1 MNSRERLLAILRGDP
16 CDRSAVVCPGGMMSL
31 AVTEVMA
38 ASGVT
43 WPEAHR
49 DERAMLRLALA
60 MQEATGF
67 DNLAMPFCMTVEAEA
82 YGARVDLGSASVQP
96 RVTRPILPGDGTG
109 ELPPADFRAGRAG
122 TLLAALRMAKDRGT
136 ELPLVGNL
144 VGPFSLLG
152 MLCDPLMV
160 LRWTRRNPEVL
171 LAALDRITRDLTA
184 FGVCQKEAGA
194 EVLCIAEPTAT
205 GEILGGP
212 LFRKFVLPCLQRMI
226 DALQSA
232 GLEVILHICGDVA
245 AMEGELFEIRAKAV
259 SFDSMVDIVRLAGKN
274 PPWAVMGN
282 VDAFLLKAGPPE
294 AVQRSCRRL
303 LDGGVRLLAPACGV
317 IASTPLSHLRE
328 MRRAAERK
336 H

>member
-1 MNSRERLLAILRGDP
+1 MNSRERLLAILRGDRS
-16 CDRSAVVCPGGMMSL
+16 DRPAVVCPGGMMSL

-38 ASGVT
+38 AAGVA

-82 YGARVDLGSASVQP
+82 YGAQVDLGNAAVQP
-96 RVTRPILPGDGTG
+96 KVTRPILPGDGTG
-109 ELPPADFRAGRAG
+109 ELPSPDFQRGRAR
-122 TLLAALRMAKDRGT
+122 TLLRALGTAKNLRT

-152 MLCDPLMV
+152 MLTDPLMV
-160 LRWTRRNPEVL
+160 LRWTRRKPDVL
-171 LAALDRITRDLTA
+171 LSAMDRVTRDLTA
-184 FGVCQKEAGA
+184 FGVLQKEAGV

-226 DALQSA
+226 RRLQSE
-232 GLEVILHICGDVA
+232 GLQVILHICGDVEA
-245 AMEGELFEIRAKAV
+245 IQGELFELSAQAV
-259 SFDSMVDIVRLAGKN
+259 SFDSMVDIVRLAREH

-282 VDAFLLKAGPPE
+282 VDAFLLRAGPTV

-317 IASTPLSHLRE
+317 IPSTPLSHLRE
-328 MRRAAERK
+328 MRNAVGI
-336 H
+336 